1 MSRNCLSN
9 VIDRVTHFQN
19 TLKCTCVLQAN
30 LAHHRMALQT
40 NVEENADVLPP
51 SKASLVQRPQTAHPL
66 QRNTLGDIGNKV
78 SAITITDGIKK
89 GPVKKEIVQIS
100 TKQQKAL
107 TKSKATSSLRTLA
120 ETNVLPQV

>member
-1 MSRNCLSN
+1 
-9 VIDRVTHFQN
+9 
-19 TLKCTCVLQAN
+19 
-30 LAHHRMALQT
+30 MALQT

-78 SAITITDGIKK
+78 SAITITDGIKR